1 MPRTSADGAR
11 GQSVYFRDPDAN
23 LLELLC
29 TEGQPVTEGEPL
41 VRLSA

>member
-1 MPRTSADGAR
+1 VR

-29 TEGQPVTEGEPL
+29 TEDDRP
-41 VRLSA
+41 